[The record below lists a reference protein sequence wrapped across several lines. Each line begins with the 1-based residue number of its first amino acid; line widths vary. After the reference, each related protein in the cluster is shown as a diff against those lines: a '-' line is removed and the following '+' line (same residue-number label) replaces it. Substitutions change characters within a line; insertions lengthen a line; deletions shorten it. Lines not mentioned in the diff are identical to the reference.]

1 MKKNNW
7 NENNQINEN
16 NSPLCQ
22 VLVIFSNFEKDLSD
36 NMFDESF
43 VWWYHG
49 KLVFQLQEI
58 FEMYKSALC
67 CFLDN
72 ETQSTCRD
80 WYMGET
86 WSISLRDQ
94 IDYEEKFKVNKAVN
108 HVKKKDTWEFFSK
121 NLVLIVMIIVWFVV
135 NAIKNVFS
143 IFNVIFFSFFYLV
156 VLFQKFQVV

>member
-1 MKKNNW
+1 
-7 NENNQINEN
+7 
-16 NSPLCQ
+16 
-22 VLVIFSNFEKDLSD
+22 
-36 NMFDESF
+36 
-43 VWWYHG
+43 
-49 KLVFQLQEI
+49 
-58 FEMYKSALC
+58 
-67 CFLDN
+67 
-72 ETQSTCRD
+72 
-80 WYMGET
+80 MGET
-86 WSISLRDQ
+86 WSVSLRDQ